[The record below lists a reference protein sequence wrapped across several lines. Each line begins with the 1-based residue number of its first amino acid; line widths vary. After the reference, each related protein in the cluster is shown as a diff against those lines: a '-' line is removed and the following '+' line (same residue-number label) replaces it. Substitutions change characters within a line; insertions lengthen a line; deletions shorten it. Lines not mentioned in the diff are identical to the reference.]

1 MKSCFLWVRKCFLDV
16 ESFGEEAVM
25 IVEILTKSLEYY
37 KTLMIKQWQ
46 CLRGLTLIF
55 ERSSVGKM
63 LPVSIACYKKIIHER
78 EDQCEVFVGSVFVKT
93 RLHLCLI
100 LRSCHSQPQP
110 LAATNMISQQ
120 PLTLKQ
126 DPQPAKWLTCWR
138 LSWWLAIFR
147 NKVCSIKVCTFF
159 RHNAIVH
166 LISRSINITYMHWK
180 TEKLVWLTL

>member
-78 EDQCEVFVGSVFVKT
+78 EDLLICK
-93 RLHLCLI
+93 LHGCLI
-100 LRSCHSQPQP
+100 LRGCHNHPN
-110 LAATNMISQQ
+110 L
-120 PLTLKQ
+120 
-126 DPQPAKWLTCWR
+126 
-138 LSWWLAIFR
+138 
-147 NKVCSIKVCTFF
+147 
-159 RHNAIVH
+159 
-166 LISRSINITYMHWK
+166 
-180 TEKLVWLTL
+180 